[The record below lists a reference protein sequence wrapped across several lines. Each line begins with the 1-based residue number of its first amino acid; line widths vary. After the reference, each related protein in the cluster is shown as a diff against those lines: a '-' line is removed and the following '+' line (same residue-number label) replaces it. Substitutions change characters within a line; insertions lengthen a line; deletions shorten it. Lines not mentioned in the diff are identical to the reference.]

1 MRRSLRTWRNLI
13 SARGSVYMEYCL
25 LTSVVFLTAAAVFA
39 PGSWVYRALGADF
52 ELREVLLR
60 LPIF

>member
-1 MRRSLRTWRNLI
+1 
-13 SARGSVYMEYCL
+13 MEYCL